1 VSGSIG
7 GRIVTSRLQSVLL
20 HAGHVVQQ
28 FRQGLFHD
36 QLSQAVGGTCP
47 FALVLFDICIL
58 AVYCFRYKRDRKN
71 SITAQSKFAER
82 FRYNLAAACFRYLV
96 PIGLAT
102 AFYVLLSCYVYWFPS
117 RRLAHQNAAHS
128 REHFEIL
135 RRLRTAVSIGHD
147 DTVLRDQ
154 ILEDLD
160 RFSPAQCLTWS
171 AIELCRYSIEFFLG
185 VQGQV
190 SAFREILLEEP
201 VGVLVGAALPR

>member
-1 VSGSIG
+1 MSGSIG

-135 RRLRTAVSIGHD
+135 RRLRTEWNFNSRHLFWFKPV
-147 DTVLRDQ
+147 
-154 ILEDLD
+154 
-160 RFSPAQCLTWS
+160 
-171 AIELCRYSIEFFLG
+171 ELCIAVQEAFGKNEGWPPLAG
-185 VQGQV
+185 VIGC
-190 SAFREILLEEP
+190 
-201 VGVLVGAALPR
+201 GAGSV